1 MLTLK
6 PLDLPCFWTPSVS
19 RCYFGSHFKL
29 QTQVG
34 HVWNILNSPFS
45 HKRMIHR
52 QSDEVLETGNPNFLN
67 PALKLSTNYTT
78 KKQKEKESEDPKKKK
93 KRESVEAQALLTTTC
108 DQFPI
113 PE

>member
-1 MLTLK
+1 
-6 PLDLPCFWTPSVS
+6 
-19 RCYFGSHFKL
+19 
-29 QTQVG
+29 
-34 HVWNILNSPFS
+34 
-45 HKRMIHR
+45 MIHR

-78 KKQKEKESEDPKKKK
+78 KKQKENESEDPKKRKEE
-93 KRESVEAQALLTTTC
+93 RVEAQALLTTTC

>member
-1 MLTLK
+1 
-6 PLDLPCFWTPSVS
+6 
-19 RCYFGSHFKL
+19 
-29 QTQVG
+29 
-34 HVWNILNSPFS
+34 
-45 HKRMIHR
+45 MIHR

-78 KKQKEKESEDPKKKK
+78 KKQKEKESEDPKKRKE
-93 KRESVEAQALLTTTC
+93 ESVEAQTLLTTTC

>member
-1 MLTLK
+1 
-6 PLDLPCFWTPSVS
+6 
-19 RCYFGSHFKL
+19 
-29 QTQVG
+29 
-34 HVWNILNSPFS
+34 
-45 HKRMIHR
+45 MIHR

-78 KKQKEKESEDPKKKK
+78 KKQKEKESEDPKKRKE
-93 KRESVEAQALLTTTC
+93 ESVEAQALLTTTC

>member
-1 MLTLK
+1 
-6 PLDLPCFWTPSVS
+6 
-19 RCYFGSHFKL
+19 
-29 QTQVG
+29 
-34 HVWNILNSPFS
+34 
-45 HKRMIHR
+45 MIHR

-78 KKQKEKESEDPKKKK
+78 KKQKEKESEDPKTKK